1 MLKAC
6 KHREPVN
13 FRLGFSE
20 TPLLPGV
27 KRKPVRS
34 QTKRNPSSRAIR
46 RRCLPVATCGM
57 AVMPLVGTAARP
69 ILILFAARLSRTAS
83 RTLRTAYS
91 LDSMSSKSLLAT
103 HRLPVSSNCLCQ
115 LFLFTFFDFFELPG
129 EDRFR
134 GCNALARFPHETGKT
149 ERQFADPFGLPPF
162 NRLRR
167 NQFATHPDRR
177 GACQNVISGCLLIHA
192 PGGD

>member
-6 KHREPVN
+6 KHRERVN

-34 QTKRNPSSRAIR
+34 QTKRNPFSRAIR

-103 HRLPVSSNCLCQ
+103 HRLPQTAVSIISFHILR
-115 LFLFTFFDFFELPG
+115 FF
-129 EDRFR
+129 
-134 GCNALARFPHETGKT
+134 
-149 ERQFADPFGLPPF
+149 
-162 NRLRR
+162 
-167 NQFATHPDRR
+167 
-177 GACQNVISGCLLIHA
+177 
-192 PGGD
+192 